1 MITKQAKQPGN
12 AKDNPSK
19 LARLSLIVSKE
30 LESIDEI
37 LETLHNHMV
46 QLNEKIDL
54 QLKTK
59 QKEDD
64 ATDDDV
70 KVFKKIKELQD
81 KNNEM
86 MKQYQG
92 NLQEVRD
99 AFNEFDRYYQQH
111 YLPTIQKNSS
121 L

>member
-1 MITKQAKQPGN
+1 MITKPAKQLGN

-19 LARLSLIVSKE
+19 LARLSVVVSKE

-37 LETLHNHMV
+37 FETLHNHMI

-64 ATDDDV
+64 ANDDDT
-70 KVFKKIKELQD
+70 KVLKKIKTLQD

-86 MKQYQG
+86 IKKYQV
-92 NLQEVRD
+92 NVQEVRD

-111 YLPTIQKNSS
+111 YLPTIQKHSS